1 MEFGEFELH
10 VIHENRFWIDGGAM
24 FGVIPRVL
32 WETLTRPNG
41 RNRIALQTNLLL
53 VTSQKKNILVETGL
67 GDALPQKW
75 KVNYGVEGSSQMIGR
90 LRKLGLGPQDV
101 DVVILTHLHFDH
113 GGGCVHE
120 ESGTLNL
127 TFPRAQHV
135 VQEKEWSDA
144 LAPDVRS
151 KASYLKEL
159 LLPLS
164 RSGML
169 QLANGSTQIV
179 PGVQVVNTGGHTRG
193 HQVVLISSGDRKALF
208 TGDLIPTSSH
218 LKIPYVA
225 GVDLFPLETM
235 ERKEEMIQRA
245 VEENWLVLFGHD
257 TEIDAGYLSRDE
269 RGQVQLEPISTVS

>member
-41 RNRIALQTNLLL
+41 RNRIALQANLLL
-53 VTSQKKNILVETGL
+53 VKSQKKNILVEAGL

-75 KVNYGVEGSSQMIGR
+75 KLNYGVEGSSQMIGK
-90 LRKLGLGPQDV
+90 LRELGLGPEEI

-113 GGGCVHE
+113 GGGCVQE

-127 TFPRAQHV
+127 TFPRAQHI
-135 VQEKEWSDA
+135 VQKKEWETA

-151 KASYLKEL
+151 RASYLEEL

-164 RSGML
+164 RGGML
-169 QLANGSTQIV
+169 RLANGSTQIA
-179 PGVQVVNTGGHTRG
+179 PGIEVVNTGGHTRG

-208 TGDLIPTSSH
+208 TGDLIPTRCH

-257 TEIDAGYLSRDE
+257 TEIDGGYLGRGE
-269 RGQVQLEPISTVS
+269 RGRVVLEPVSEVA